1 MWELILVGS
10 INLAELNQRIVEN
23 PSSQILES
31 EKDERE
37 LLRILEDIFNN
48 EEFLRKLQ
56 QEKLIPFPAPNLL
69 VNYPTTSADGV
80 SDAPFA

>member
-10 INLAELNQRIVEN
+10 MNLAELNQKIVEN

-56 QEKLIPFPAPNLL
+56 QEKLIPFPVPNLL
-69 VNYPTTSADGV
+69 G
-80 SDAPFA
+80 

>member
-1 MWELILVGS
+1 MAVGDIS
-10 INLAELNQRIVEN
+10 NVGTNFSGQYEFGGIKQRIVEN
-23 PSSQILES
+23 PTSQILES
-31 EKDERE
+31 EKDKRE

-69 VNYPTTSADGV
+69 AHPPGSPAL
-80 SDAPFA
+80 